1 MLPVTGNI
9 RQSTQPK
16 CWKSSIVLDIQ
27 KLEEPLANEQINTCK
42 MAVNTQSTLS
52 QRYSQHL
59 QSTLPKPWKTQQIPQ
74 FSRSK
79 GKIEVFLAS

>member
-16 CWKSSIVLDIQ
+16 CWKSSSVLDIQ
-27 KLEEPLANEQINTCK
+27 KLEEPLANEQVNTCK

-52 QRYSQHL
+52 QRYSQHYSQHYQNL
-59 QSTLPKPWKTQQIPQ
+59 GKP
-74 FSRSK
+74 SK
-79 GKIEVFLAS
+79 FHTSVVLKEK